1 MNSLS
6 LLIQSSTKSFNTKYD
21 LQRVQRLLSESSKII
36 DSTLAEELK
45 KTIENINT
53 NIRWVDRNY
62 KSVKLW
68 LSNYI
73 KANNL
78 NS

>member
-6 LLIQSSTKSFNTKYD
+6 LLIQSSTKAFNTKYD
-21 LQRVQRLLSESSKII
+21 LHRVKRLLNENSKII

-53 NIRWVDRNY
+53 NIRWVDKHF
-62 KSVKLW
+62 KSVELW
-68 LSNYI
+68 LKNYI
-73 KANNL
+73 ETNIV
-78 NS
+78 

>member
-21 LQRVQRLLSESSKII
+21 LQRVQRLLSENSKII